1 MEIQEL
7 RNKTSKLKIEK
18 QSFLNDTFFWVKLAR
33 EAVEQLPDTK
43 FEFEVPKGGK
53 VGKTGKMRTV
63 ARNDGK
69 KIKKRIVSKDIY
81 NSAFVSAVAA
91 VEDYLSKIMTWILLY
106 DNKRIKC
113 TIAGVNFSKEVTVV
127 DLIDKDRDILI
138 KNIIDQRVERL
149 FYTSPQKQM
158 EYFDKALGIKVDDDI
173 WGKWIEIK
181 ARRDLWIHNAGV
193 VNQIYIDKVR
203 EYKLCDFGAEAII
216 DEQYFGDCVATLK
229 TMIGRID
236 RDIRNIYKV

>member
-7 RNKTSKLKIEK
+7 RDKASALKKEK

-43 FEFEVPKGGK
+43 FEFEVPKAGK
-53 VGKTGKMRTV
+53 MGKMRTV
-63 ARNDGK
+63 TRIDGQ
-69 KIKKRIVSKDIY
+69 KIKNRIVSRDIY

-91 VEDYLSKIMTWILLY
+91 VEDYLSKIMIWILLC

-113 TIAGVNFSKEVTVV
+113 TISGVNFSKEVTIV
-127 DLIDKDRDILI
+127 DLIDKDKDTLI
-138 KNIIDQRVERL
+138 RNIIDQRVEGL
-149 FYTSPQKQM
+149 FYASPQKQM

-181 ARRDLWIHNAGV
+181 ARRDLWIHNAGI
-193 VNQIYIDKVR
+193 VNQVYIDKVR
-203 EYKLCDFGAEAII
+203 EYKLCGFGDEAII
-216 DEQYFGDCVATLK
+216 DEKYFGDCVATLK
-229 TMIGRID
+229 AMIGRID